1 MTELKK
7 PTQAITAAARIAL
20 ASCMLF
26 ATSYALAQTA
36 PQTYAGLDASSF
48 SVVVKLTV
56 QPEQR
61 ENFLRAMKAR
71 IADSR
76 LHPSVVDFRILA
88 TTDPLVFMG
97 YESFVDRAA
106 FDAFAKTPQS
116 KAFLAEMK
124 SVLAKDVEATLLSPL
139 P

>member
-1 MTELKK
+1 MTTLKK
-7 PTQAITAAARIAL
+7 LTKAAAAAASIAL
-20 ASCMLF
+20 SGSMLF
-26 ATSYALAQTA
+26 ANSAAVAQTT
-36 PQTYAGLDASSF
+36 PDTYAQLDTPSF
-48 SVVVKLTV
+48 SVIVKLTV
-56 QPEQR
+56 LPEQR

-71 IADSR
+71 ITDSR

-97 YESFVDRAA
+97 YESFTDRAA

-116 KAFLAEMK
+116 KAFLAAMK
-124 SVLAKDVEATLLSPL
+124 SVLAKDVEANLLAPL